1 VAVQAA
7 HTFRKLLRVGQRG
20 GGTVAIQLV
29 AAVQTFETGEELA
42 AKDAAGTEQIQR
54 AAQDFQRLIFK
65 LEK

>member
-1 VAVQAA
+1 MAVQAA
-7 HTFRKLLRVGQRG
+7 HTFRKLLRVGQR